1 MSRLIA
7 KIVFSGLVIAWRR
20 AGCPT
25 STSPEL
31 AKATTDGVVRAPS
44 GFSIT
49 LALPPSITATQEKV
63 VPRSIPMTLAIQ
75 HLRRRGEAAPAG
87 AARPF
92 LLKRD
97 YSAAFSFSLCSAGD

>member
-31 AKATTDGVVRAPS
+31 AKPTTDGVVRAPS

-49 LALPPSITATQEKV
+49 LALPPSITATQELV

-75 HLRRRGEAAPAG
+75 HLCRLLGGAAPGNRGPSGPPHAPPSCP
-87 AARPF
+87 RE
-92 LLKRD
+92 
-97 YSAAFSFSLCSAGD
+97 

>member
-31 AKATTDGVVRAPS
+31 VKATTDGVVRAPS

-75 HLRRRGEAAPAG
+75 HLRRRSGAAPAG

-92 LLKRD
+92 LANALFCRG
-97 YSAAFSFSLCSAGD
+97 FLLPL

>member
-31 AKATTDGVVRAPS
+31 AKATTDGVVRDPS

-63 VPRSIPMTLAIQ
+63 VPRSTPMTLAIQ
-75 HLRRRGEAAPAG
+75 HLRHRSEAAPVRGGSPVSLLNAIILL
-87 AARPF
+87 RFPF
-92 LLKRD
+92 
-97 YSAAFSFSLCSAGD
+97 